1 MFYRIYLLFLL
12 SICQCQITGLGDW
25 NLFIDPGHS
34 VDENMGVSGYSEA
47 REVLKVGLYLMDI
60 LYNQTDIDTV
70 FIARTND
77 NQNVSLYQRTNYANT
92 VGASWYHSIHSD
104 ASSNLNTNR
113 TLLLWG
119 QLYNGNPDPPI
130 GGQEMSSYMI
140 NTLTKG
146 MRIDSTGSWG
156 DCSFYT
162 WSDYCANSGGP
173 YLYVNRNTNMPS
185 ELSEQGHHSNPL
197 QNQLAMNEEYKKM
210 VAYLLFWSI
219 LDYHNIERPFV
230 GQLAGQIFDLETQ
243 KTINGAIISID
254 HFQYVTDTY
263 ESLFYEFSNDESDGY
278 SNGFYWFN
286 GLSDSTYEV
295 VYDAPGYYP
304 DTSIITIL
312 DTFITFNDI
321 DLISSQP
328 PYVLNSNPSEGDSL
342 FPSWEDLEITF
353 SRPMD
358 TASVQN
364 AILFSPQTDF
374 SWHWVDNQR
383 LIISPDTL
391 LFETEYGLLLLD
403 DLKDMYGHIIDGD
416 NDGMQGGH
424 YQLTFITGPED
435 LNPPQIQTI
444 YPPDLS
450 NNIEIFP
457 VVNIQFDEI
466 INIENNSL
474 DNIYLEQLTNNL
486 MIISDIVH
494 YNVNNRSSVC
504 LFPQENLNG
513 DEIYIVRVNSG
524 ITDLFNNQNY
534 LNSSFS
540 FQTGLSDIEI
550 IEIDNFET
558 NFDFWWNP
566 HLSGSTFG
574 IILDSTNITTNS
586 DIINLLYPSN
596 HSMEV
601 NYGWDTSY
609 DDHLIRIYLSGGE
622 SRQIIFNSDK
632 LLQAYIFGDGSE
644 NKIRFCVDDN
654 VDDSAG
660 SNHEVSPWYTIDW
673 IGWKLVSWDMSV
685 DEAGEW
691 IGDGNLNGSLR
702 FDSFQLTH
710 SNDALENGT
719 IFIDDLRLVNN
730 FDLSNGIEKIN
741 KVISIAKNFPN
752 PFNNSTKISFTIDKT
767 RSVKINIYD
776 IKGHKVK
783 TIVDD
788 HYNSGTYNTN
798 WDGKNTLGEMVSSG
812 IYYYSIISNDYVET
826 KSMVYL
832 K

>member
-1 MFYRIYLLFLL
+1 MFYRIYFFIFL

-47 REVLKVGLYLMDI
+47 REVLKVGLHLMDI
-60 LYNQTDIDTV
+60 LNNQTDIDTV

-295 VYDAPGYYP
+295 IYDAPGYYP

-328 PYVLNSNPSEGDSL
+328 PYVSNSNPSEGDSL
-342 FPSWEDLEITF
+342 FPSWENLEITF

-391 LFETEYGLLLLD
+391 SFETEYDLLLLD

-416 NDGMQGGH
+416 NDGMQGGN

-444 YPPDLS
+444 YPPDL
-450 NNIEIFP
+450 
-457 VVNIQFDEI
+457 IQ
-466 INIENNSL
+466 
-474 DNIYLEQLTNNL
+474 
-486 MIISDIVH
+486 
-494 YNVNNRSSVC
+494 
-504 LFPQENLNG
+504 
-513 DEIYIVRVNSG
+513 
-524 ITDLFNNQNY
+524 
-534 LNSSFS
+534 
-540 FQTGLSDIEI
+540 
-550 IEIDNFET
+550 
-558 NFDFWWNP
+558 
-566 HLSGSTFG
+566 
-574 IILDSTNITTNS
+574 
-586 DIINLLYPSN
+586 
-596 HSMEV
+596 
-601 NYGWDTSY
+601 
-609 DDHLIRIYLSGGE
+609 
-622 SRQIIFNSDK
+622 
-632 LLQAYIFGDGSE
+632 
-644 NKIRFCVDDN
+644 
-654 VDDSAG
+654 
-660 SNHEVSPWYTIDW
+660 
-673 IGWKLVSWDMSV
+673 
-685 DEAGEW
+685 
-691 IGDGNLNGSLR
+691 
-702 FDSFQLTH
+702 
-710 SNDALENGT
+710 
-719 IFIDDLRLVNN
+719 
-730 FDLSNGIEKIN
+730 
-741 KVISIAKNFPN
+741 
-752 PFNNSTKISFTIDKT
+752 
-767 RSVKINIYD
+767 
-776 IKGHKVK
+776 
-783 TIVDD
+783 
-788 HYNSGTYNTN
+788 
-798 WDGKNTLGEMVSSG
+798 
-812 IYYYSIISNDYVET
+812 
-826 KSMVYL
+826 
-832 K
+832 

>member
-1 MFYRIYLLFLL
+1 
-12 SICQCQITGLGDW
+12 
-25 NLFIDPGHS
+25 
-34 VDENMGVSGYSEA
+34 MGVSGYSEA
-47 REVLKVGLYLMDI
+47 REVLKVGLHLMDI
-60 LYNQTDIDTV
+60 LNNQTDVDTV

-295 VYDAPGYYP
+295 IYDAPGYYP

-321 DLISSQP
+321 NLISSQP
-328 PYVLNSNPSEGDSL
+328 PYVSNSNPSEGDSL
-342 FPSWEDLEITF
+342 FPSWENLEITF

-364 AILFSPQTDF
+364 AILFF
-374 SWHWVDNQR
+374 SAN
-383 LIISPDTL
+383 
-391 LFETEYGLLLLD
+391 
-403 DLKDMYGHIIDGD
+403 
-416 NDGMQGGH
+416 
-424 YQLTFITGPED
+424 
-435 LNPPQIQTI
+435 
-444 YPPDLS
+444 
-450 NNIEIFP
+450 
-457 VVNIQFDEI
+457 
-466 INIENNSL
+466 
-474 DNIYLEQLTNNL
+474 
-486 MIISDIVH
+486 
-494 YNVNNRSSVC
+494 
-504 LFPQENLNG
+504 
-513 DEIYIVRVNSG
+513 
-524 ITDLFNNQNY
+524 
-534 LNSSFS
+534 
-540 FQTGLSDIEI
+540 
-550 IEIDNFET
+550 
-558 NFDFWWNP
+558 
-566 HLSGSTFG
+566 
-574 IILDSTNITTNS
+574 
-586 DIINLLYPSN
+586 
-596 HSMEV
+596 
-601 NYGWDTSY
+601 
-609 DDHLIRIYLSGGE
+609 
-622 SRQIIFNSDK
+622 
-632 LLQAYIFGDGSE
+632 
-644 NKIRFCVDDN
+644 
-654 VDDSAG
+654 
-660 SNHEVSPWYTIDW
+660 
-673 IGWKLVSWDMSV
+673 
-685 DEAGEW
+685 
-691 IGDGNLNGSLR
+691 
-702 FDSFQLTH
+702 
-710 SNDALENGT
+710 
-719 IFIDDLRLVNN
+719 
-730 FDLSNGIEKIN
+730 
-741 KVISIAKNFPN
+741 
-752 PFNNSTKISFTIDKT
+752 
-767 RSVKINIYD
+767 
-776 IKGHKVK
+776 
-783 TIVDD
+783 
-788 HYNSGTYNTN
+788 
-798 WDGKNTLGEMVSSG
+798 
-812 IYYYSIISNDYVET
+812 
-826 KSMVYL
+826 
-832 K
+832 